1 MSFGF
6 AAAGYSEKCGKV
18 LIFLRTADPPL
29 VPDDRITDCC
39 GSFIPVGPTVP
50 TGFFSRIATVPS
62 FFATFGARGDVAP
75 PGRITDLVIVDNDQE
90 NDFLYTFA
98 KENEIHVWIGIQEK
112 VTGTNENNETTYD
125 FFWID
130 GQLVN
135 SEAETSFSKWAEG
148 GNQPEYGKIF
158 FSHRKYFI

>member
-1 MSFGF
+1 MQK
-6 AAAGYSEKCGKV
+6 YHDDEKTEWSQARKV
-18 LIFLRTADPPL
+18 
-29 VPDDRITDCC
+29 CQEEH
-39 GSFIPVGPTVP
+39 GS
-50 TGFFSRIATVPS
+50 
-62 FFATFGARGDVAP
+62 
-75 PGRITDLVIVDNDQE
+75 DLVIVDNDQE
-90 NDFLYTFA
+90 NDYLYTFA

-158 FSHRKYFI
+158 SSHRKIFYILLAGA

>member
-1 MSFGF
+1 MCQ
-6 AAAGYSEKCGKV
+6 EEH
-18 LIFLRTADPPL
+18 
-29 VPDDRITDCC
+29 
-39 GSFIPVGPTVP
+39 GS
-50 TGFFSRIATVPS
+50 
-62 FFATFGARGDVAP
+62 
-75 PGRITDLVIVDNDQE
+75 DLVIVDNDQE

-158 FSHRKYFI
+158 SSHRKTFLYSACRSMNGTARGAIMKNADGFWQTRDKMQKFGFVCEKTVYDR

>member
-1 MSFGF
+1 MCQ
-6 AAAGYSEKCGKV
+6 EEH
-18 LIFLRTADPPL
+18 
-29 VPDDRITDCC
+29 
-39 GSFIPVGPTVP
+39 GS
-50 TGFFSRIATVPS
+50 
-62 FFATFGARGDVAP
+62 
-75 PGRITDLVIVDNDQE
+75 DLVIVDNDQE
-90 NDFLYTFA
+90 NDYLYTFA

-158 FSHRKYFI
+158 SSHEIFLKTYRKLRGHRGRARCPC